1 MCIRDR
7 VTDRA
12 IVSTSSVQAD
22 MDSLTSSV
30 SADGRYVAFVSAATN
45 LVPGDTN
52 GQFDVF
58 VRDRQLGVT
67 ERISVSSSGTEGDG
81 FGSLGGTITPDG
93 RFQLHRRNTASLVPG
108 DTNGAIDVLV
118 RDRLLGTTERVN

>member
-12 IVSTSSVQAD
+12 SVSTSAVQAD

-52 GQFDVF
+52 GPFDVF

-67 ERISVSSSGTEGDG
+67 ERVSVSSSGTEGDD
-81 FGSLGGTITPDG
+81 FGSFGGTITPGG
-93 RFQLHRRNTASLVPG
+93 RFV
-108 DTNGAIDVLV
+108 VF
-118 RDRLLGTTERVN
+118 GTYST